1 MALKDIFKGLLSKE
15 NKEMQ
20 YAKVLDGNSPIFS
33 QFGQNIY
40 ASDVVQMCIDVIAT
54 ECSKLQPK
62 HIRTDNKGMQV
73 NVKSGLNRIFKF
85 APNDLMTT
93 RDFIE
98 KIIWLLYLNYNAFI
112 YPTYEFRS
120 DSKGNFVKEYTGF
133 FPLNPKLVTFLQD
146 STGKLFV
153 EFQFDQGDRFTL
165 AYSDVIHLRKRFSA
179 NDVMG
184 GGVDGQPDHQA
195 LLKVLR
201 INDVVL
207 QGLEKAIKTSLS
219 IRGILKINTMMDDDT
234 QKKEREKFEAAIASG
249 QTGIMPL
256 DMKGDYIDIKPDP
269 KLIDKDTLEFLQSK
283 VLNHYGVSMPILS
296 SDFTDEQYQ
305 AFYEK
310 TLEPL
315 IISLGQAFT
324 KTIFTTREI
333 DMGNE
338 MVFYQKNMMYLS
350 TNAKL
355 NLLKTAGEQGL
366 LTDNQKLALLGYPP
380 IEGGEKRTMSLNYI
394 DVSLANEYQL
404 QRKGIKD
411 GDKVET

>member
-1 MALKDIFKGLLSKE
+1 
-15 NKEMQ
+15 MQ